1 MKQKIILIISVVLI
15 ILSIIIGII
24 YLKNNENYGKKE
36 NISKNIQIV
45 VYDESEKVIY
55 DEKKETEKSILLD
68 VLKSLEDLDIET
80 ETGDYG
86 EYIISINDKKQEN
99 NYYWNYYINGKYAP
113 VGVSSYKIKENDVY
127 TFKLE
132 KFE

>member
-1 MKQKIILIISVVLI
+1 MFLVICLIIPLV
-15 ILSIIIGII
+15 GC
-24 YLKNNENYGKKE
+24 NKE
-36 NISKNIQIV
+36 NNDNITNSSKNIQII
-45 VYDESEKVIY
+45 VYDEDEKVIY

-68 VLKSLEDLDIET
+68 ALKSLEDLDIKT

-86 EYIISINDKKQEN
+86 EYIVSINDKKQEN
-99 NYYWNYYINGKYAP
+99 NYYWNYYVNGEYAP

>member
-1 MKQKIILIISVVLI
+1 MNKKIKLILGIVFILLILVVGGIFIINKSNDTDD
-15 ILSIIIGII
+15 
-24 YLKNNENYGKKE
+24 KNAL
-36 NISKNIQIV
+36 KNIQII
-45 VYDESEKVIY
+45 VYDENEKVIY
-55 DEKKETEKSILLD
+55 DEKKATEKSILLD
-68 VLKSLEDLDIET
+68 VLKSLKDLDIET

-99 NYYWNYYINGKYAP
+99 NYYWNYYINEEYAP
-113 VGVSSYKIKENDVY
+113 VGVSSYKIKDDDVY

>member
-1 MKQKIILIISVVLI
+1 MKQRIILIISVVLI
-15 ILSIIIGII
+15 VLSIIIFII
-24 YLKNNENYGKKE
+24 YFKNNENYSKKE
-36 NISKNIQIV
+36 YTSKNIQIT
-45 VYDESEKVIY
+45 VYDESEKLIY
-55 DEKKETEKSILLD
+55 DEKIDTEKSILLD
-68 VLKSLEDLDIET
+68 VLKSLEDLDMET

-99 NYYWNYYINGKYAP
+99 NYYWNYYINGEYAP

>member
-1 MKQKIILIISVVLI
+1 MKQRIILIISVVLI
-15 ILSIIIGII
+15 VLSIIIGII
-24 YLKNNENYGKKE
+24 YFKNNENYSKKE
-36 NISKNIQIV
+36 NTSKNIQIT
-45 VYDESEKVIY
+45 VYDKSEKLIY
-55 DEKKETEKSILLD
+55 DEKIDTEKSILLD
-68 VLKSLEDLDIET
+68 VLKSLEDLDMET
-80 ETGDYG
+80 KTGDYG

-99 NYYWNYYINGKYAP
+99 NYYWNYYINGEYAP

>member
-1 MKQKIILIISVVLI
+1 MNKKIKLILGIVSILLILVVSGIFIIN
-15 ILSIIIGII
+15 
-24 YLKNNENYGKKE
+24 KDNENDNKKAL
-36 NISKNIQIV
+36 KNIQIV

-55 DEKKETEKSILLD
+55 DEKNDTEKSILLD

-99 NYYWNYYINGKYAP
+99 NYYWNYYINGEYAP